1 MPTPDLLRSKSVGE
15 YFSRFTPVHAPQ
27 ACPRHDSL
35 RRLFWPV
42 ETPEARKLF
51 GNLNDLQRTAVFVQT
66 ETEFP
71 FERSTRRGRKRTENL
86 LLSTTALIKSQ
97 MAAIRGRL
105 SVIVYGQPVVLAC
118 KQIEPGYALAAEKVS
133 VQTFSLPASSLCGF
147 CFSFSVA
154 VSSWLYLI
162 TKTHVTSL
170 HINAAFCRLI
180 RLGR

>member
-1 MPTPDLLRSKSVGE
+1 MPWFHGVIALRVGFVLSFSFWREGQYVQDVSVHGLLKRGTPRP
-15 YFSRFTPVHAPQ
+15 FTPEF
-27 ACPRHDSL
+27 
-35 RRLFWPV
+35 LF
-42 ETPEARKLF
+42 
-51 GNLNDLQRTAVFVQT
+51 D
-66 ETEFP
+66 
-71 FERSTRRGRKRTENL
+71 RSTRRGRRRIENL
-86 LLSTTALIKSQ
+86 LLSTTALIKSP

-133 VQTFSLPASSLCGF
+133 VHTFSLPASSLCGV